1 MTRRYDRTLAALI
14 ATALTLA
21 CLSFLAWCQHR
32 GFDDS
37 MCRAYQACGW
47 RDA

>member
-1 MTRRYDRTLAALI
+1 MTRRERLVLAALI
-14 ATALTLA
+14 AITLTLA
-21 CLSFLAWCQHR
+21 ALVFLLVCQTR
-32 GFDDS
+32 GFDDR